1 MSTSGGNLDLL
12 KLTLNYLSTCI
23 LFCEQLFDFLISSRS
38 DYGWEISKYFYLS
51 KSKLCKFDVIN
62 VITGFSYVAL
72 SFESFIS
79 SNTHKKIC
87 ISNINF

>member
-23 LFCEQLFDFLISSRS
+23 LFCEQFFDFLISSRS

-51 KSKLCKFDVIN
+51 KSELCKFDVIN
-62 VITGFSYVAL
+62 VITGFSYVAF

-79 SNTHKKIC
+79 SNTNKKIC